1 MEKTNSTEIM
11 YKFKRL
17 LICLDQSDMD
27 DTLIKAAVE
36 YAAFGKAD
44 NMYFVTVVKSLQIP
58 ASVNKKYPDLALPL
72 DEEIEIKMHERIKSA
87 FSDITCDCHFDVLE
101 GDPTHQII
109 RWAQIKDVDLIIMGK
124 KQYHIGKGITSRN
137 IVNIVHCSVLFVT
150 ANSKIEP
157 KSILLPTDFSK
168 ASHLAF
174 QKAIKI
180 ARIVKAKLT
189 CVHTYEV
196 PTGFHAT
203 GKTYD
208 EFAEIMLHHSK
219 EDFDEFIKDE
229 DITMPDIEAEYLLD
243 KHGHPNKLVSE
254 YAHRHHFDLVVIGS
268 KGRTALS
275 SVLLGS
281 VAAKLV
287 DADFEVPILVI
298 KSKEDNLKLIDAIL
312 RL

>member
-1 MEKTNSTEIM
+1 M

-27 DTLIKAAVE
+27 DTLIKAAAE
-36 YAAFGKAD
+36 YATFGRAD
-44 NMYFVTVVKSLQIP
+44 NMYFVTVVKSLQVP
-58 ASVNKKYPDLALPL
+58 AAINKQYPDVFVPL
-72 DEEIEIKMHERIKSA
+72 DEGIEKEMNKRIENA

-109 RWAQIKDVDLIIMGK
+109 RWAQVKDIDLIIMGK

-157 KSILLPTDFSK
+157 KTILLPTDFSK

-174 QKAIKI
+174 QKAVKI
-180 ARIVKAKLT
+180 ASLVNATLT
-189 CVHTYEV
+189 CLHTYEV

-208 EFAEIMLHHSK
+208 EFAEIILHHSK
-219 EDFDEFIKDE
+219 EDFKEFIQEE
-229 DITMPDIEAEYLLD
+229 DITMPDIKVEYLLD
-243 KHGHPNKLVSE
+243 KHGHPNKIVGD
-254 YAHRHHFDLVVIGS
+254 YAQSHRFDLVVIGS

-298 KSKEDNLKLIDAIL
+298 KSKEANLKLIDAIL

>member
-1 MEKTNSTEIM
+1 M

-17 LICLDQSDMD
+17 LVCLDQSDMD
-27 DTLIKAAVE
+27 GTLINAAAE
-36 YAAFGKAD
+36 YATFGKAD
-44 NMYFVTVVKSLQIP
+44 NMYFVTVVKSLEVP
-58 ASVNKKYPDLALPL
+58 VSVNKQYPEILLPL
-72 DEEIEIKMHERIKSA
+72 DERIEEDMHQRIKNA
-87 FSDITCDCHFDVLE
+87 FENISCDFHFDVLE

-109 RWAQIKDVDLIIMGK
+109 HWAQVKDVDLIILGK

-157 KSILLPTDFSK
+157 KHILLPTDFTM

-174 QKAIKI
+174 QKAVKI
-180 ARIVKAKLT
+180 AKLVNATLT
-189 CVHTYEV
+189 CLHTYDV

-219 EDFDEFIKDE
+219 EDFGEFIKEE
-229 DITMPDIEAEYLLD
+229 DIIMPEIKAEYLLD
-243 KHGHPNKLVSE
+243 KHGQPNKLVSD
-254 YAHRHHFDLVVIGS
+254 YAHANNIDLIIIGS

-275 SVLLGS
+275 SILLGS
-281 VAAKLV
+281 IAAKLV
-287 DADFEVPILVI
+287 EAEYEVPILVI

-312 RL
+312 RI

>member
-1 MEKTNSTEIM
+1 M

-17 LICLDQSDMD
+17 LVCLDQSDMD
-27 DTLIKAAVE
+27 KTLIKAAEE
-36 YAAFGKAD
+36 YATFGKAD
-44 NMYFVTVVKSLQIP
+44 NIYFVTVVKSLELP
-58 ASVNKKYPDLALPL
+58 PSVNKKYPKMFLPI
-72 DEEIEIKMHERIKSA
+72 DEKIEQNMHESIKNIFDS
-87 FSDITCDCHFDVLE
+87 IKCDFHFDVLE
-101 GDPTHQII
+101 GDPTHQVIH
-109 RWAQIKDVDLIIMGK
+109 WAQVKDIDLIILGK

-137 IVNIVHCSVLFVT
+137 IVNIVHCSALFVT

-174 QKAIKI
+174 QKAVKI
-180 ARIVKAKLT
+180 ASMVKATLT
-189 CVHTYEV
+189 CLHTYED

-208 EFAEIMLHHSK
+208 EFVEIMLHHSK
-219 EDFDEFIKDE
+219 EDFDEFIKE
-229 DITMPDIEAEYLLD
+229 EAITLPGIKSVYLLD

-254 YAHRHHFDLVVIGS
+254 YAQTHHFDLVIIGS

-275 SVLLGS
+275 SILLGS

-287 DADFEVPILVI
+287 EADFEVPILVI
-298 KSKEDNLKLIDAIL
+298 KAKEDNLKLRDVIL
-312 RL
+312 QI